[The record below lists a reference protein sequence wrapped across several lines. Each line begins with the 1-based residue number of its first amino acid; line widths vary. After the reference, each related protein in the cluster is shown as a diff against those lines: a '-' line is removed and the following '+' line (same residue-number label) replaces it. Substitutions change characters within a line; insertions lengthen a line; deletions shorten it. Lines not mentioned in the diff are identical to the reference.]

1 MDLHQLRWLGWV
13 GLLCTAIT
21 WLQAVDTPET
31 AHPGVVLSASA
42 HQALNRRQAPPPS
55 RDPSFSEPSPPLP
68 TMVPMVSED
77 HQEVPPALA
86 HFSHSRAGFVLAS
99 PRRLCSR
106 WARGS
111 ETAPDE
117 STVIQDG
124 ETALRQLWPLLL
136 SHADPLMQAIGLYG
150 SQALEPLVLQASMSN
165 DPRVVAVAMFSC
177 MRASYRMPS
186 LDKNGLVTG
195 HARLPCIEQTARR
208 WTELAPDNAAAWLT
222 LATIA
227 REQGRS
233 ELATYAM
240 DRMAQAPAW
249 NSYRGLMLAKAMEV
263 MPPEFSWWQR
273 RTIGAR
279 LMEPTYLSLD
289 GIADDYCSDAATQ
302 RSAERRQRCTQL
314 ASTLSHLSQ
323 DANAIAVGLRLGRQ
337 MELPE
342 TDEQLDLDLTLYF
355 SQQERQFW
363 WERQAMSEESHC
375 QQSVQQLYQHLRSYY
390 DGGDLSLL
398 REDAS
403 KARRRMQRR
412 SLRASTSVEDMD
424 TWVE

>member
-1 MDLHQLRWLGWV
+1 
-13 GLLCTAIT
+13 
-21 WLQAVDTPET
+21 
-31 AHPGVVLSASA
+31 
-42 HQALNRRQAPPPS
+42 
-55 RDPSFSEPSPPLP
+55 
-68 TMVPMVSED
+68 
-77 HQEVPPALA
+77 
-86 HFSHSRAGFVLAS
+86 
-99 PRRLCSR
+99 
-106 WARGS
+106 
-111 ETAPDE
+111 
-117 STVIQDG
+117 
-124 ETALRQLWPLLL
+124 
-136 SHADPLMQAIGLYG
+136 
-150 SQALEPLVLQASMSN
+150 
-165 DPRVVAVAMFSC
+165 

-222 LATIA
+222 LSTIA
-227 REQGRS
+227 REQGRL
-233 ELATYAM
+233 EMATYAL
-240 DRMAQAPAW
+240 DRMTAAPAW

-289 GIADDYCSDAATQ
+289 GIADDYCSDTAVHQVAG
-302 RSAERRQRCTQL
+302 RRLRCTQL
-314 ASTLSHLSQ
+314 ATTLSHLSQ

-337 MELPE
+337 LDLPE

-363 WERQAMSEESHC
+363 WERQAMSEESNC

-398 REDAS
+398 REDAT

-412 SLRASTSVEDMD
+412 PLPIPTQTEEIDPSVE
-424 TWVE
+424 